1 MQNSIFNPITLSDSI
16 IPMKIFFLFQKP
28 NDVAPILR
36 ISSVK
41 PNPKK
46 VSSYFSSILKPTS
59 SVEPNTKKISKKNF
73 QYWNR
78 AATGYLLSAN
88 KPPAVID

>member
-1 MQNSIFNPITLSDSI
+1 
-16 IPMKIFFLFQKP
+16 MKIFFLFQKP
-28 NDVAPILR
+28 NDVEPILR

-46 VSSYFSSILKPTS
+46 VSSYFSSILKPRIS
-59 SVEPNTKKISKKNF
+59 RVEPNLRKISNYFF
-73 QYWNR
+73 QYWNP
-78 AATGYLLSAN
+78 AATGYILSAN